1 MSHLHPALT
10 EFIERFALL
19 AEEDGHPRIAGRILG
34 LLIVRGEPLSFD
46 EIVESLHVSRG
57 SVSTNTR
64 LLEQRGVIRRVSRL
78 GERRDLFELGRD
90 AHQRMLET
98 SLRRQQRM
106 RDLAAESRKAF
117 PQSEGRARTSLKE
130 MEEFFSVII
139 ETTEKAIER
148 LRKR

>member
-1 MSHLHPALT
+1 MTHLHPAVA
-10 EFIERFALL
+10 EFIERFALI

-34 LLIVRGEPLSFD
+34 LLIVRGDPLSFD
-46 EIVESLHVSRG
+46 ELVETLHVSRG

-78 GERRDLFELGRD
+78 GERKDLFELGRD

-98 SLRRQQRM
+98 ALRRQQRL
-106 RDLAAESRKAF
+106 RDLAAESRREF
-117 PQSEGRARTSLKE
+117 PQSETRARAALKE

-139 ETTEKAIER
+139 ESTEKVLEK
-148 LRKR
+148 LRKK